1 MKSIITGLLI
11 AIVFFAGAAVA
22 RTQARNAE
30 DLADA
35 HFRLATLQHR
45 GADALQKDTDE
56 DAPSWWQ
63 ISPWRNEERR
73 HRGTVTYWLGQYEGL
88 TPLLETKGVR
98 EVKDPVLLFAAANA
112 AFRESD
118 FENIDRKTAVDRL
131 DAVIQAYATLLRLDP
146 THADAAYNYEFVS
159 RVRDAL
165 ARNRPRA
172 NLVKESAD
180 EASPD
185 LPAGATVHGR
195 PGAPPVT
202 IKGDEF
208 KTLTPMRY
216 DEREETAPGP
226 GAVKRR
232 RG

>member
-1 MKSIITGLLI
+1 MKSIIIGILI
-11 AIVFFAGAAVA
+11 ALVLFAGAAVA
-22 RTQARNAE
+22 RTQARHAGG
-30 DLADA
+30 LADA
-35 HFRLATLQHR
+35 HVRLATLQHR
-45 GADALQKDTDE
+45 GDDALQADGE
-56 DAPSWWQ
+56 EAAPRWWQ
-63 ISPWRNEERR
+63 ISPWGGEERR
-73 HRGTVTYWLGQYEGL
+73 HKGTVTYWLGQYEAL
-88 TPLLETKGVR
+88 TPLLETKGARQVT
-98 EVKDPVLLFAAANA
+98 DPALLFAAANA
-112 AFRESD
+112 SFRESD
-118 FENIDRKTAVDRL
+118 YENVDRKTAIDRL
-131 DAVIQAYATLLRLDP
+131 DGVIQAYASLLRLDP

-159 RVRDAL
+159 RLRDAL

-172 NLVKESAD
+172 RAVTESED

-185 LPAGATVHGR
+185 LPPGPTVHGR
-195 PGAPPVT
+195 PGAPPIT

>member
-11 AIVFFAGAAVA
+11 AVVFFAGAAVA

-30 DLADA
+30 GLADA

-45 GADALQKDTDE
+45 GSDALAKDDDE
-56 DAPSWWQ
+56 AAPSWWQ
-63 ISPWRNEERR
+63 ISPWRGEEQR
-73 HRGTVTYWLGQYEGL
+73 HRGTVTYWLGQYGEL
-88 TPLLETKGVR
+88 TPLLENKGAR
-98 EVKDPVLLFAAANA
+98 EVKDPALLFAAANA

-131 DAVIQAYATLLRLDP
+131 DGVIQAYATILRIDP
-146 THADAAYNYEFVS
+146 THADASYNYEYVS

-172 NLVKESAD
+172 RQLKESPD

-185 LPAGATVHGR
+185 LPPGPTVHGR
-195 PGAPPVT
+195 PGAPPVDL
-202 IKGDEF
+202 KGDEF